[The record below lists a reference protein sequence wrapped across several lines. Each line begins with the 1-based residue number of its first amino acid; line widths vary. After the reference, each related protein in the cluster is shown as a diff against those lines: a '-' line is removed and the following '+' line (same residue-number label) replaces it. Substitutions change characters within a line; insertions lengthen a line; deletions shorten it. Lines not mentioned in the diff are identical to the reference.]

1 MVVKKAAI
9 KVRRLVRIPNGWQAQ
24 MREVLT
30 EFLRLSSLNI
40 SVSRFRDAEPCR
52 GSSTTFAL
60 CSPCGLRGAFAAA
73 WKELRRGSYLAESS
87 AHYLFNH
94 SGSFGSILWF
104 AKIRPCRGH

>member
-52 GSSTTFAL
+52 AVLQRSRCVRHTVCGAL
-60 CSPCGLRGAFAAA
+60 
-73 WKELRRGSYLAESS
+73 LRRGGSS
-87 AHYLFNH
+87 CGADYTSLSRALIIFL
-94 SGSFGSILWF
+94 SFQSLGQPRLDPVV
-104 AKIRPCRGH
+104 RQN